1 MVKRGASYTRGS
13 KHDRLQIRVLETLQ
27 ALRDGFANALTL
39 TNLLWALVGT
49 TLGTA
54 IGVLPGIG
62 PALTVAV
69 LLPVTFTLDPISAF
83 IMFGGIYYGAMYG
96 GSTTSILLNTPGETG
111 AIATAIDGHQ
121 MARQGRGA
129 AALTTAAIGSFV
141 AGTLATVGLTFF
153 APALASVALRFG
165 PAEYFG
171 LAILAF
177 CAVAA
182 LLGGSVVR
190 GLFSLF
196 LGLALGLVGI
206 DQLTGAARFSF
217 GIPQLLDGID
227 VVILVMGLF
236 AVGETMYQ
244 AWQHG
249 RDRIEVVTLHD
260 FTGMSAEEW
269 RRSWR
274 PWLRGTAI
282 GFPLGVLPVGGSVIP
297 TFLSYMTEKRLS
309 DEPERFGHGAIEGV
323 AGPEAAN
330 NAAAAGVLVPLLTL
344 GLPSSATA
352 AILLAAFQQYG
363 LQPGP
368 LLFTARPDLVW
379 TLIASLYIGNVML
392 LVLNLPLAGVWA
404 RVMLVPR
411 PLLFGGVLVL
421 ASLGAYSLNRSL
433 LDLGLLYVVGG
444 VGCLMRIYDFPL
456 PPAVLGL
463 VLGPLAEQQFRR
475 ALAISE
481 GELSVFLTR
490 PISASLLV
498 AAALILSGPAL
509 WKRFTTS
516 RS

>member
-1 MVKRGASYTRGS
+1 MMK
-13 KHDRLQIRVLETLQ
+13 
-27 ALRDGFANALTL
+27 
-39 TNLLWALVGT
+39 
-49 TLGTA
+49 
-54 IGVLPGIG
+54 
-62 PALTVAV
+62 ALTVAV
-69 LLPVTFTLDPISAF
+69 LLPVTFSLDPISAF

-111 AIATAIDGHQ
+111 SIATAIDGYQ

-141 AGTLATVGLTFF
+141 AGTLATIGLTFF
-153 APALASVALRFG
+153 APVLASVALEFG

-171 LAILAF
+171 LAVLAF
-177 CAVAA
+177 CAVTS
-182 LLGGSVVR
+182 LLGASLTR

-206 DQLTGAARFSF
+206 DQLTGTARFSF

-227 VVILVMGLF
+227 VVILVIGLF
-236 AVGETMYQ
+236 AVGETLYQ

-249 RDRIEVVTLHD
+249 RDEIEAIELHD
-260 FTGMSAEEW
+260 FTGMNREEW
-269 RRSWR
+269 KRSWK

-282 GFPLGVLPVGGSVIP
+282 GFPLGVLPMGGTVIP
-297 TFLSYMTEKRLS
+297 TFLSYITEKRLS
-309 DEPERFGHGAIEGV
+309 DRPEEFGHGAIEGV

-352 AILLAAFQQYG
+352 AIMLAAFQQYG

-368 LLFTARPDLVW
+368 LLFSTRPDLVW
-379 TLIASLYIGNVML
+379 TLIASLYIGNAML
-392 LVLNLPLAGVWA
+392 LILNLPLVGVWA

-421 ASLGAYSLNRSL
+421 ASLGAYSLNRSI
-433 LDLGLLYVVGG
+433 LDLGLLYMVGAI
-444 VGCLMRIYDFPL
+444 GCLMRVYDFPL
-456 PPAVLGL
+456 VPAVLGL

-475 ALAISE
+475 AMAISE
-481 GELSVFLTR
+481 GDLSVFVTR
-490 PISASLLV
+490 PIAATLLV
-498 AAALILSGPAL
+498 SAAAVLAGPWL
-509 WKRFTTS
+509 VKRWS
-516 RS
+516 WQPQREPIAR